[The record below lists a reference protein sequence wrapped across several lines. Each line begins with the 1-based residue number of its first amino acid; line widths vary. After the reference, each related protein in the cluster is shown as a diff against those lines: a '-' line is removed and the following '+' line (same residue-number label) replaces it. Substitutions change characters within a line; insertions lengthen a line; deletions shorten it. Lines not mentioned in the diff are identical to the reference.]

1 MEACFHAERG
11 PWGVGRSRRGARMDK
26 RGRASRL
33 YRVNLLFHA
42 GVPVQHVPFLLVLG
56 QEEVQEEGHDEA
68 DGVGRLQED
77 DRRRPVRVRAL
88 VVLGAAPVWK
98 STGES
103 GGARRE
109 ILASAQSSTR
119 RCCSCTCAPAR
130 PSPSRPGTSCTSCSG
145 AKTQC
150 CAAGSSRRRTPRR
163 RPRRG
168 AVPWR
173 RRCRGPSTA

>member
-1 MEACFHAERG
+1 
-11 PWGVGRSRRGARMDK
+11 MDK
-26 RGRASRL
+26 RGRASRRSPHL
-33 YRVNLLFHA
+33 DLHFGAVLLLL
-42 GVPVQHVPFLLVLG
+42 VLLVLG

-119 RCCSCTCAPAR
+119 RCRSCTCAPAR

-173 RRCRGPSTA
+173 RRCRLKGTSGEKNSLGPVRPAPVAVRSNLVTV

>member
-1 MEACFHAERG
+1 MPSAGLGGLGARGGVRVWTSGGALHASTG
-11 PWGVGRSRRGARMDK
+11 SRRGR
-26 RGRASRL
+26 RGGKEVPRF
-33 YRVNLLFHA
+33 LL
-42 GVPVQHVPFLLVLG
+42 VFLLVLG

-119 RCCSCTCAPAR
+119 RCRSCTCAPAR
-130 PSPSRPGTSCTSCSG
+130 HRRPGTSCTSCSG